1 MLIIAL
7 KNMFDQIVSFYKWLK
22 KLLGEKNSKKMSFGC
37 KIALIFTILRLEK
50 MYFAENLKL

>member
-7 KNMFDQIVSFYKWLK
+7 KNMFGEKKFFYKWLK

-37 KIALIFTILRLEK
+37 EIALIFTILRLEK
-50 MYFAENLKL
+50 MYFC

>member
-7 KNMFDQIVSFYKWLK
+7 KNMFCQKKLFYKWLK
-22 KLLGEKNSKKMSFGC
+22 KLLEEKNSKKMSFGC

-50 MYFAENLKL
+50 MYVC

>member
-7 KNMFDQIVSFYKWLK
+7 KNMFGQKIFYKWLK
-22 KLLGEKNSKKMSFGC
+22 KLLEEKNSKKISFGC

-50 MYFAENLKL
+50 CMFAELKI